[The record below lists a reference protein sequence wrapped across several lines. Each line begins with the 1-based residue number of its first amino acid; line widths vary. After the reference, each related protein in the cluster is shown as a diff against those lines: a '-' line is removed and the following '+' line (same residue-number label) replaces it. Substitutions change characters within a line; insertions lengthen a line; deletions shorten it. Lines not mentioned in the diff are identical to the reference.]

1 MDNPVTGSKIE
12 KVTLIPRYTLK
23 DGTKTEI
30 TGDAQEVDLT
40 PFIAEI
46 YYYETLLSP
55 NTTAVMSILN
65 QFKNIKLQENIYI
78 AGGEE
83 VTFTCKDFV
92 SENNR
97 DKDSGLRKIKMRV
110 EIADN
115 KTTTNTAEVFRLRLE
130 SSWKETAENVNKIQG
145 EQKGPVTEIANAV
158 FKANFDRDIEFKDNA
173 TNTMNVTFG
182 DEKKDDTFPAIM
194 GLAAKAA
201 YNESAGFFFYQT
213 KFGHHFKS
221 VDRLIQEA
229 KSGDMSAIGREPYS
243 YQYSGVNPG
252 IENADVS
259 SRTIISISK
268 KTNNWFVKNQM
279 RADASRPVT
288 PIVMDPL
295 TYNWASPGPVTYE
308 SKFET
313 FDIGEVDVSDAGD
326 FGKAAWGSTK
336 LENFGMMYRLP
347 DDICEFQNDP
357 LKAQAVSR
365 ARYTSLFGEMITIS
379 IPCNTSL
386 IAGSS
391 VKLDIKKNQEGSEC
405 SFEDNLV
412 NSGDA
417 GLYIVAAVCHAFD
430 RKAAYSSV
438 LLVRDQKRKEAKT

>member
-1 MDNPVTGSKIE
+1 MDNPVTSSKIE
-12 KVTLIPRYTLK
+12 KVTLIPRYVNK
-23 DGTKTEI
+23 DGVKTEV

-40 PFIAEI
+40 LFIAEI

-55 NTTAVMSILN
+55 NTTAVMSVLN
-65 QFKNIKLQENIYI
+65 QFKNVKLQENIYI
-78 AGGEE
+78 VGGEK
-83 VTFTCKDFV
+83 VIFTCRDFV
-92 SENNR
+92 SENN
-97 DKDSGLRKIKMRV
+97 KDRESGLRKIEMSV
-110 EIADN
+110 EVQDN
-115 KTTTNTAEVFRLRLE
+115 KSSSNTAEVFRLRLE
-130 SSWKETAENVNKIQG
+130 SSWKETSENANKLQG
-145 EQKGPVTEIANAV
+145 EQKGPITEIANAV
-158 FKANFDRDIEFKDNA
+158 FKANFNRDIEFQDKA
-173 TNTMNVTFG
+173 TNEASVTFG

-194 GLAAKAA
+194 GLAAKSA
-201 YNESAGFFFYQT
+201 YKESAGFFFYQT

-221 VDRLIQEA
+221 VDRLIEEA
-229 KSGDMSAIGREPYS
+229 TSGEMSAIGREPYV

-259 SRTIISISK
+259 SRTIINISK

-279 RADASRPVT
+279 RADASRPIT

-308 SKFET
+308 SKFST
-313 FDIGEVDVSDAGD
+313 LNNGEVDVSDASNTL
-326 FGKAAWGSTK
+326 KAAWGATK

-347 DDICEFQNDP
+347 DDICKFQNDP

-365 ARYTSLFGEMITIS
+365 ARYTSLFGEMVTIS

-430 RKAAYSSV
+430 RKEAYSSV